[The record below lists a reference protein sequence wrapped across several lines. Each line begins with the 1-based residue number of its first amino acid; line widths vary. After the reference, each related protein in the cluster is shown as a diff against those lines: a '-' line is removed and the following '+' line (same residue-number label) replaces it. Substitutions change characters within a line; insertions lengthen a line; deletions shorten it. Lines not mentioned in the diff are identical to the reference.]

1 MKVLVAGWFSFDEMG
16 ATAGDLLA
24 RDVVCR
30 WLDEAA
36 VPYAIAT
43 APPFGD
49 GVDWRSVDPSPY
61 SHVAFVCGPFGN
73 GWPLTDFLPRFAH
86 CRLVGVDLSVLQ
98 PLDEWNPFDLL
109 LERDS
114 SRTARPDIAFLSDRP
129 LVPVVGLVRVH
140 LQNEYGERSAHDAA
154 DELLDTLL
162 APREVSI
169 LPIDTRLDRNST
181 GLRTAAEVESL
192 IARVDVVVTTRLHGL
207 VLALKNGVP
216 AVAVDPVR
224 GGAKICRQ
232 AQTLGWPYAYAVDEA
247 TPARLEEAFGSC
259 LRPGARAE
267 ASAIAARARE
277 ALVGVRAALLGELRP
292 PVEA

>member
-61 SHVAFVCGPFGN
+61 RHVVFVCGPFGN

-129 LVPVVGLVRVH
+129 LVPVVGLYCSTASPTGRRT
-140 LQNEYGERSAHDAA
+140 LNSPSSSIFRAGSTCRWRLRSQGETCRSRRSSHTAGGCGIPTRSRSPLMPGQTTSVD
-154 DELLDTLL
+154 
-162 APREVSI
+162 REVS
-169 LPIDTRLDRNST
+169 S
-181 GLRTAAEVESL
+181 AS
-192 IARVDVVVTTRLHGL
+192 ARMSHS
-207 VLALKNGVP
+207 
-216 AVAVDPVR
+216 
-224 GGAKICRQ
+224 Q
-232 AQTLGWPYAYAVDEA
+232 A
-247 TPARLEEAFGSC
+247 TP
-259 LRPGARAE
+259 
-267 ASAIAARARE
+267 
-277 ALVGVRAALLGELRP
+277 
-292 PVEA
+292 